1 MSFRLPLAKLSAALV
16 LVAAPAVG
24 VAAVVGA
31 GTCLHS
37 DSRPASVS
45 DGTAPS
51 QTPSPATSTDTTGW
65 D

>member
-1 MSFRLPLAKLSAALV
+1 MSLRLPFAKLTAALV

-24 VAAVVGA
+24 VATVVGVGA
-31 GTCLHS
+31 CMHS

-51 QTPSPATSTDTTGW
+51 QTPSPSPSTDTTGW